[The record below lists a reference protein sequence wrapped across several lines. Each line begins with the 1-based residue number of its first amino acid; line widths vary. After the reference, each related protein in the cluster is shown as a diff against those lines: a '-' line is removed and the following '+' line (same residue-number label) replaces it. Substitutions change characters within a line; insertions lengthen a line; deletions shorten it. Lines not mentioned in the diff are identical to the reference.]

1 MQNLKKNVSK
11 FVEILN
17 KTGWLNVD
25 TSEMIYLDKDGEQ
38 PKLTNKT
45 HTVRIGSD
53 DSYIWIG
60 ARMAEGG
67 DVWWGKTLLLDN
79 GNVLEFII
87 RFGEV
92 NSENIAEWLELVNLK
107 YEEMFVMKNKKFG
120 LHNFVKSFSDAVSR
134 TRIKGLDIA
143 AEVSFDKSS
152 DEHLEK
158 LVLDLFR
165 FGKRVIVDS
174 KMNLMTIDGRNKIK
188 EEFLLDKNSVEIVK
202 NIILGK

>member
-107 YEEMFVMKNKKFG
+107 YEEMFVTKNKKFG

-174 KMNLMTIDGRNKIK
+174 KMNLMTIDGRNEIK
-188 EEFLLDKNSVEIVK
+188 EEFLLDKNSMEIVK